1 MFLKVSLVSVAV
13 SAAIHVG
20 PSFAGDIYKIDP
32 EHVSLMFS
40 MQHDKWAK
48 YQGTIRTIKGEI
60 FFDKVDVAK
69 SSVKVE
75 MATESVDTL
84 DKARDSELQGNNG
97 FLNAAN
103 FPKISFE
110 STNVVKT
117 GDKSGKIVGNL
128 SMAGATKSVP
138 LDVTFDGEAI
148 SNWDGQMRVGFSA
161 TGKLNT
167 SDFGMTG
174 LAALDIGPVL
184 DFTIEVEATKSQ
196 F

>member
-1 MFLKVSLVSVAV
+1 MFLKVSLVAIALWTATHV
-13 SAAIHVG
+13 S
-20 PSFAGDIYKIDP
+20 PSFAGDTYRIDP

-60 FFDKVDVAK
+60 FFDKVDVAN

-75 MATESVDTL
+75 MATGSVDTL

-97 FLNAAN
+97 FLDGTQ

-110 STNVVKT
+110 STKVEKT

-128 SMAGATKSVP
+128 SMAGVTKPVP

-167 SDFGMTG
+167 NDFGMTG

-184 DFTIEVEATKSQ
+184 DFAIEVEATKSQ